1 MSEAKKKF
9 SIIEVEH
16 EFIEVEHQ
24 FTKRINIK
32 VQNKS
37 EALGPQRGN
46 TRNKGPTKKL
56 I

>member
-16 EFIEVEHQ
+16 AFIEVEHQ

-37 EALGPQRGN
+37 EALGDKEEIQEIRDQLKN
-46 TRNKGPTKKL
+46 
-56 I
+56 